1 MKKLICLFVAFLII
15 PAVASAV
22 DVSSINDYLSVFGQP
37 ELADGKFDGKYTVY
51 KAGDCNIYF
60 RELEDDIII
69 YVDGDGANYLALCT
83 AAAMSLE
90 EDNSGFSYNAGV
102 ILSNYLLACGGED
115 HDAYTQ
121 DGNLVMFVHRNDGI
135 TFAVNRK

>member
-1 MKKLICLFVAFLII
+1 MKKLICMFVAFLII

-22 DVSSINDYLSVFGQP
+22 DVSSINEYLSAFGQP
-37 ELADGKFDGKYTVY
+37 ELADGVFDGKYTVY
-51 KAGDCNIYF
+51 SAGACNVYF
-60 RELEDDIII
+60 RELEDDLII

-90 EDNSGFSYNAGV
+90 EDNSGFAYNAGV
-102 ILSNYLLACGGED
+102 ILSNYLLTCGGED

>member
-1 MKKLICLFVAFLII
+1 MKKALCLSLALLLL
-15 PAVASAV
+15 PSVASAV

-37 ELADGKFDGKYTVY
+37 ELEEGVFDGKYTVY
-51 KAGDCNIYF
+51 NAGACNVYF
-60 RELEDDIII
+60 RELEDDLII
-69 YVDGDGANYLALCT
+69 YVDGNGANYLALCT

-90 EDNSGFSYNAGV
+90 KDNSGFAYNAGV

-115 HDAYTQ
+115 NDAYTQ

>member
-1 MKKLICLFVAFLII
+1 MKKALCLFLALLLL

-22 DVSSINDYLSVFGQP
+22 DVSSINNYLSVFGQP
-37 ELADGKFDGKYTVY
+37 ELVDGVFDGKYTVY
-51 KAGDCNIYF
+51 SAGACNVYF
-60 RELEDDIII
+60 RELEDDLII

-83 AAAMSLE
+83 AATMSLE
-90 EDNSGFSYNAGV
+90 EDNSGFAYNAGV

-115 HDAYTQ
+115 HDAYTK
-121 DGNLVMFVHRNDGI
+121 DGNLVMFVHRNGGI